1 MFSHRPKRHGAAFR
15 ISIAC
20 SLAAAVSLVAG
31 VPVLAAIVAT
41 LSASQANPGELVV
54 LTTDNLGQG
63 GLYDALASEGR
74 QPVYLASTIEVN
86 NEVAD
91 HGGLVCGAS
100 KQHYLGRLTWSGDVG
115 SLSFRVPDVPK
126 GDYYFLIAVRRGC
139 WRMGPPSPSPSATF
153 TLTVG
158 AARATPSS
166 PQSRSGNA
174 TLPLTR
180 SSDAL
185 GGPMQRLAA
194 VCVALAM
201 ALTAG
206 CTVIIRRVRRS
217 RRGPVRP

>member
-1 MFSHRPKRHGAAFR
+1 M
-15 ISIAC
+15 SIAC
-20 SLAAAVSLVAG
+20 SLAAAASLVAG

-54 LTTDNLGQG
+54 LTTDDLGHG
-63 GLYDALASEGR
+63 SLYDGLASEGR
-74 QPVYLASTIEVN
+74 QPVYLVGTTELDH
-86 NEVAD
+86 EVAN
-91 HGGLVCGAS
+91 HRGLACGAA
-100 KQHYLGRLTWSGDVG
+100 KQYYLGRLTWSGDVG

-126 GDYYFLIAVRRGC
+126 GDYYFLIAIRRGC
-139 WRMGPPSPSPSATF
+139 WRIGPPPVSASATF

-158 AARATPSS
+158 AALAAHSS

-174 TLPLTR
+174 ALPPTT
-180 SSDAL
+180 SSAVP
-185 GGPMQRLAA
+185 GGPMQRFAA

-217 RRGPVRP
+217 RRPTVRP